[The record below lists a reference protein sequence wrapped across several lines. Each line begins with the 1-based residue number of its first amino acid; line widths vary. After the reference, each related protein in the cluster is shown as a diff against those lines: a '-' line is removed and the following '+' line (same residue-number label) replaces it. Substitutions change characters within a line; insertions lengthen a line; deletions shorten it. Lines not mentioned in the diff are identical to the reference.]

1 MAVCDPARGIIMNS
15 AELGKKIKEAR
26 IARKMTQND
35 VVGNFITRNMLSQIE
50 SGTATPSVKTLEYL
64 SHVLDVPLFQL
75 IPDQKEDVVSVLE
88 RAKRLLTK
96 GAFEKVLEMEK
107 EYPEQFFDEFSAILS
122 RAYLNLARQRFLSEN
137 WQEAARLSQKAMEY
151 AEKGIYANPTVQ
163 SESIVILNRAAE
175 KLNKSIGTPA
185 L

>member
-1 MAVCDPARGIIMNS
+1 MNS

-64 SHVLDVPLFQL
+64 SRVLDVPLFQL

-88 RAKRLLTK
+88 KTKRLLAK
-96 GAFEKVLEMEK
+96 GAFEKVLEMET
-107 EYPEQFFDEFSAILS
+107 EYPEQFYDEFSAILS
-122 RAYLNLARQRFLSEN
+122 RAYLSLAKQKLRSER
-137 WQEAARLSQKAMEY
+137 WQEAARLSQRAMEY
-151 AEKGIYANPTVQ
+151 AEKGIYANATVK
-163 SESIVILNRAAE
+163 SESIVILNQAAD
-175 KLNKSIGTPA
+175 KLSSVLIE
-185 L
+185 